1 MTSRLSL
8 YVFPALL
15 AACAL
20 LTVTGSAGL
29 PENVAIHFNVK
40 NAFAGLGDG
49 AAATAHRRKGANPGS
64 RILAR
69 DGATGR
75 NGTLPVSPFVL
86 AWNHYRRGHL
96 WHSPFDTARERGGP
110 GDTVDRPV
118 IDNVIYLH
126 LRAGLVVSQFSS
138 ALQQRQK

>member
-1 MTSRLSL
+1 
-8 YVFPALL
+8 
-15 AACAL
+15 
-20 LTVTGSAGL
+20 
-29 PENVAIHFNVK
+29 
-40 NAFAGLGDG
+40 
-49 AAATAHRRKGANPGS
+49 
-64 RILAR
+64 
-69 DGATGR
+69 
-75 NGTLPVSPFVL
+75 VL